1 MQVITRVIPK
11 NNSTLAGITNFKSL
25 VLAQQQN
32 THAQDCEK
40 LSCKTSPP
48 GPFNEVWQVV
58 EKTECVEGIA
68 SDLSHSPRDQKK
80 HHTLL
85 ILDLQNDREIHS
97 VV

>member
-1 MQVITRVIPK
+1 MQ
-11 NNSTLAGITNFKSL
+11 NNSTLALQGWNTNFNSL

-40 LSCKTSPP
+40 LNYKASPP

-68 SDLSHSPRDQKK
+68 SNLCHSPRDQKK